1 MTEPYIR
8 KLDDTTILD
17 LINHLVIIND
27 KAPNDVTIYELGEE
41 LYNITLT
48 KSDIS
53 DISYMFTKYK
63 YHYLHCNGINITF
76 NPNWVTFTSENNKV
90 AIRPEMFDKIIKYI
104 ENGEQSIMNE
114 NNITYDIYNK
124 IIGADNNNQSNN
136 KPIEAAPKP
145 IEAGVKP
152 PINSKSI
159 YDSVMDTLE
168 NQVKGATDNE
178 TK

>member
-27 KAPNDVTIYELGEE
+27 KTPNDVTIYELGEE
-41 LYNITLT
+41 LYNVTLT

-63 YHYLHCNGINITF
+63 NHYFHCNGIEIVITL
-76 NPNWVTFTSENNKV
+76 NWVTLTSENKKV

-104 ENGEQSIMNE
+104 EEGEQSIMNE
-114 NNITYDIYNK
+114 NNITYDIYNR
-124 IIGADNNNQSNN
+124 IINATASQNNN
-136 KPIEAAPKP
+136 KPVEASPKP
-145 IEAGVKP
+145 IEADVKP
-152 PINSKSI
+152 SINSKSI
-159 YDSVMDTLE
+159 YDNVMDTLE
-168 NQVKGATDNE
+168 NQVKGETDNG